1 MSIRKLQKTDYNKK
15 YLELLN
21 QLKPIIR
28 YDQEIFNNIFEDIS
42 NDIMG
47 GSSSEENKKS
57 RKHKPI
63 LSESSV
69 DDSDS

>member
-1 MSIRKLQKTDYNKK
+1 MSIRKLQKTDYNKR

-42 NDIMG
+42 NDIRHTEG
-47 GSSSEENKKS
+47 LLNRLKAGFIYLRDNK
-57 RKHKPI
+57 I
-63 LSESSV
+63 IFIV
-69 DDSDS
+69 